1 MDLPVSLMNDGG
13 NCMEKENFKKYMLYG
28 LDGKTPFD
36 QCIKNEIVVIL
47 LSVLLIYIGIMQ
59 SIIFLILGLVP
70 VLAYLI
76 FIIKLKSANKKLYGN
91 DQVIEGVYYI
101 LNMGIYSV
109 CLSYIFALAGIE
121 IIYDIFNEKE
131 RITAISIIIA
141 GYIIV
146 IFLYKCMIRKLIERN
161 AYGGSTKKL
170 KGGLFFALFGVL
182 GMSTGRILVNVVD
195 YKSAGEIGSIIFL
208 FLSYLCLIG
217 IFNITKYKYLM
228 EHKELWDKG
237 KDKK

>member
-1 MDLPVSLMNDGG
+1 
-13 NCMEKENFKKYMLYG
+13 MEKENFKKYMLYG
-28 LDGKTPFD
+28 LEAKTTFNK
-36 QCIKNEIVVIL
+36 CLENEIIIIL
-47 LSVLLIYIGIMQ
+47 LSALLIYIGIWQ
-59 SIIFLILGLVP
+59 SIIFLILGLVL

-182 GMSTGRILVNVVD
+182 GMSTGRILFNVVD
-195 YKSAGEIGSIIFL
+195 YRSGGEIGCILSLI
-208 FLSYLCLIG
+208 LSYLCLIG
-217 IFNITKYKYLM
+217 VFNITKYKYLM

-237 KDKK
+237 KDKAS